1 MTALREALIRDY
13 AQHYARHNDNLGP
26 ITLANAARDTLDA
39 TYGDIITTLAP
50 GSEVLDLGCGS
61 GYLLA
66 WLSATT
72 SLRVL
77 GVDSSASQVQVSAR
91 ELPGVSVECD
101 DALAFLGRHRGRFA
115 AVFCLDV
122 LKHIGDDVIF
132 EWLTAAHDAL
142 VPGGYF
148 ICKVPNAANLTASQ
162 LRYIDLTHVR
172 SFTASSIE
180 QLLETAGFGECQV
193 LPVRSGHL
201 SGSIRETLE
210 WAAHKLIF
218 RLCGDARESIFT
230 RTLVGVGR
238 KHSTPA

>member
-13 AQHYARHNDNLGP
+13 AQHYARHNDKLGP
-26 ITLANAARDTLDA
+26 IALARAARDTLNA
-39 TYGDIITTLAP
+39 TYGEIVTALAP
-50 GSEVLDLGCGS
+50 ESEVLDLGCGS

-66 WLSATT
+66 WLSTRK
-72 SLRVL
+72 SLRVV
-77 GVDSSASQVQVSAR
+77 GVDSSQSQVLVSAK
-91 ELPGVSVECD
+91 ELPGVRVECD
-101 DALAFLGRHRGRFA
+101 DALAFLGRHRARFA

-122 LKHIGDDVIF
+122 LEHIGDDVIF

-172 SFTASSIE
+172 SFTASSVE
-180 QLLETAGFGECQV
+180 QLIETAGFDECRV

-201 SGSIRETLE
+201 SGSIRETVE
-210 WAAHKLIF
+210 WAAHKVIF
-218 RLCGDARESIFT
+218 RLCGDSRESIFT

-238 KHSTPA
+238 KRRAAA